1 MERSNITLS
10 RLDFQRIT
18 RCIEEE
24 KKLRT
29 INDFEIQRLLYE
41 LTRAEITE
49 PRKIPNNIITMNSEV
64 EISFLD
70 SQKTVRLKIVYP
82 DEANI
87 KEGKISIF
95 SPIANALLGHKEGD
109 VIEWVVPAGGTKF
122 KIEKIIYQPEAE
134 GHYNL

>member
-10 RLDFQRIT
+10 RLDFQRIP

-64 EISFLD
+64 EISFLEN
-70 SQKTVRLKIVYP
+70 QQTIRLKIVYP
-82 DEANI
+82 NEADI
-87 KEGKISIF
+87 KDGKISIF
-95 SPIANALLGHKEGD
+95 SPIANALLGHKIGD
-109 VIEWVVPAGGTKF
+109 IIEWVVPAGGTKF
-122 KIEKIIYQPEAE
+122 KIEKILYQPEAS
-134 GHYNL
+134 GHFNV

>member
-64 EISFLD
+64 EISFLEN
-70 SQKTVRLKIVYP
+70 QQTIRLKIVYP
-82 DEANI
+82 NEADI
-87 KEGKISIF
+87 KDGKISIF
-95 SPIANALLGHKEGD
+95 SPIANALLGHKIGD
-109 VIEWVVPAGGTKF
+109 IIEWVVPAGGTKF
-122 KIEKIIYQPEAE
+122 KIEKILYQPEAS
-134 GHYNL
+134 GHFNV